1 MVMVVAV
8 SSKGTRVSSTD
19 EAAGSLVAYGVPVCV
34 STHKGQPH

>member
-8 SSKGTRVSSTD
+8 KSNGTRGSNTD
-19 EAAGSLVAYGVPVCV
+19 EAAGSGVAYGVPVYV